1 MLFSVACCLS
11 LFIKLL
17 SSALQLVGQ
26 FLNVLRKCLPG
37 KGPGRSQVSI
47 FFFFFLPPLI
57 PIAVNSQKATAEG
70 PDSQWVKL
78 RVGNTES
85 SLNSEP

>member
-1 MLFSVACCLS
+1 MLFRVACCLS
-11 LFIKLL
+11 LFKLL

-26 FLNVLRKCLPG
+26 FLNILIKYLPS
-37 KGPGRSQVSI
+37 KGPGGSQVSI

-57 PIAVNSQKATAEG
+57 PITINSQKATAEG
-70 PDSQWVKL
+70 PDSQRVKL
-78 RVGNTES
+78 TVGNTES